1 MCTKVEESVDVELKQ
16 KTLLMVLRVINN
28 YGLDFK
34 QFIEKEEVVER
45 IIDLVQKA
53 ENLSV

>member
-1 MCTKVEESVDVELKQ
+1 MCTKVEKSVDVELKQ